1 MLHRCSRAQGARA
14 EHVYYVVHGQIRVI
28 KDKDTDNE
36 RTLNVLG
43 RGSCMGDWGVVN
55 DQPRLATCVAVGDV
69 ELLMIADFNFKATVD
84 QALLARLLEVRV
96 LDCVV
101 QLQLYPTL
109 CFRVQVASEG
119 AAEAK
124 AEAQSDGTVA
134 LGKARSTIKEDKKES
149 SAAGARFLLV
159 PLLTRFGLMRARSQA
174 RST

>member
-1 MLHRCSRAQGARA
+1 M
-14 EHVYYVVHGQIRVI
+14 YYLVHGQIRVI

-84 QALLARLLEVRV
+84 QALLARLLEVRA

-101 QLQLYPTL
+101 WPQLYPTL
-109 CFRVQVASEG
+109 CFREQVASEG

-134 LGKARSTIKEDKKES
+134 LGKARSTIKEDKKET
-149 SAAGARFLLV
+149 AGARSLLV
-159 PLLTRFGLMRARSQA
+159 PLPTRFRPDACVRLQA